1 MVACV
6 ACIVSICS
14 DSACS
19 FSASSPPSRTLIILA
34 ESDTKAT
41 VTPKTA
47 RHSRYSQHN
56 KPASHCIKLVMR
68 PWTRVSTTIIPAAR
82 SRIHLQVTSARRLMV
97 VSKMTNPIP
106 CPLLKC
112 CAYSI
117 SLKTLDKHL
126 YHDYF
131 LENYSAQSI
140 SFLAK
145 RHQPP
150 PCTIEYKKPLR
161 LSAKNAIIIGY
172 LFFFF

>member
-117 SLKTLDKHL
+117 SLKTREAPVSYLHAPFAIFKPIHICR
-126 YHDYF
+126 YHHWKCC
-131 LENYSAQSI
+131 
-140 SFLAK
+140 K
-145 RHQPP
+145 RMQGLSNW
-150 PCTIEYKKPLR
+150 LR
-161 LSAKNAIIIGY
+161 PAI
-172 LFFFF
+172 LHSK